1 MNKNPLKIL
10 HQILCG
16 FTYLNRQDWPG

>member
-16 FTYLNRQDWPG
+16 FTYLNRQD